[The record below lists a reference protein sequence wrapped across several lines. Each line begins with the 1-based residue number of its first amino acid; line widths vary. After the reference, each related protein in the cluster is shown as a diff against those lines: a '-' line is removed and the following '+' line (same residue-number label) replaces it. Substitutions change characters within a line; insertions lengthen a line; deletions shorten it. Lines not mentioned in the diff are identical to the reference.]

1 MVAGLTNGRA
11 KYAHVAEEMRIVA
24 HRAGSLAV
32 ALTALAERDASVLEA
47 LPAAYKQS
55 KERTR
60 QRRPARWRSSA
71 TLPAAQALRRVPSQ
85 RRNTPKAA
93 GTTVAPDG
101 TNA

>member
-55 KERTR
+55 KGTDEAASSRSVAIERNST
-60 QRRPARWRSSA
+60 RRPGAAARA
-71 TLPAAQALRRVPSQ
+71 VTAAEHA
-85 RRNTPKAA
+85 
-93 GTTVAPDG
+93 
-101 TNA
+101 

>member
-47 LPAAYKQS
+47 LAAAYKQPKGTDEAAS
-55 KERTR
+55 SRSVAIERNST
-60 QRRPARWRSSA
+60 RRPGAAARA
-71 TLPAAQALRRVPSQ
+71 VTAAEHA
-85 RRNTPKAA
+85 
-93 GTTVAPDG
+93 
-101 TNA
+101 

>member
-47 LPAAYKQS
+47 LATAYRQPKGTDEAALS
-55 KERTR
+55 RSVAIER
-60 QRRPARWRSSA
+60 AI
-71 TLPAAQALRRVPSQ
+71 LPAAQAPRPAV
-85 RRNTPKAA
+85 TAA
-93 GTTVAPDG
+93 EHA
-101 TNA
+101 